1 MNHFFFTIATIS
13 DILEEK
19 NQTYWNN
26 KTCVTVS
33 IDISKYTSTMHTQ
46 SEIIT
51 I

>member
-19 NQTYWNN
+19 NKTYWNN